1 MFVKEERKKGIVS
14 ILLLALLPAVEASF
28 VEQWLGIGR
37 VLLVIISPSSHSP
50 PFIMNTH
57 GSSLFFPII
66 DSLLSCMIFS
76 QYLDFHVPVI
86 FLLLTLNAVTLRR
99 VYFSSLT
106 TDGFLLDLEAFLWG
120 YLLWLDSVDCS
131 KFLPISLP

>member
-1 MFVKEERKKGIVS
+1 MFVEKERKKGFVS

-28 VEQWLGIGR
+28 MEQWLVIGR
-37 VLLVIISPSSHSP
+37 VLLVIISLSGHSP

-57 GSSLFFPII
+57 GNSLSPTV

-99 VYFSSLT
+99 VYFPSLT
-106 TDGFLLDLEAFLWG
+106 TGGVLLDLETFLWG
-120 YLLWLDSVDCS
+120 YRLWFRQC
-131 KFLPISLP
+131 